1 MNFSAIYLVFN
12 KITKNID
19 NFSGPHYTGTVGIA
33 MHAGG
38 REKAMRDNRRKEIAA
53 YIARRQSVTMQ
64 ELCETFHV
72 SMNTIRA
79 DVAFLEEAGTDCRA
93 GRSHQCWASCRPVR

>member
-1 MNFSAIYLVFN
+1 
-12 KITKNID
+12 
-19 NFSGPHYTGTVGIA
+19 
-33 MHAGG
+33 
-38 REKAMRDNRRKEIAA
+38 MRDNRRKEIAA

-79 DVAFLEEAGTDCRA
+79 DVAFLEEAGTVEKVYGGVRA
-93 GRSHQCWASCRPVR
+93 IMQQEIPL